1 MKRIHIGLEV
11 KDLTQSVCF
20 YTDLFGA
27 APTLE
32 KSDYAKWMLEDP
44 RVNFSITARGRS
56 DGDVHFG
63 IQVESAEELRE
74 VAGRL
79 QQAGREVLAEPEAEC
94 CYHHSD
100 KAWVLDPDR
109 LRWETFHTHGEIARF
124 GEENA
129 ELEALR
135 AGRKCCS

>member
-1 MKRIHIGLEV
+1 MKRIHIGLDV
-11 KDLTQSVCF
+11 QDLARSVGF

-27 APTLE
+27 PPTVE

-44 RVNFSITARGRS
+44 RVNFSITSRCKCER
-56 DGDVHFG
+56 DVHFG
-63 IQVESAEELRE
+63 IQVESAEELDE

-79 QQAGREVLAEPEAEC
+79 QQAGREVLAEPDAVC

-100 KAWVLDPDR
+100 KAWVVDPDQ
-109 LRWETFHTHGEIARF
+109 LRWETFVTHAEATRF

-129 ELEALR
+129 ELEAMR
-135 AGRKCCS
+135 QDRKCCS